1 MDFGRIVVMKVVGR
15 SERISGVES
24 MDKLVIEGLKD
35 KLPVVPGINGKEE
48 YFNSAVLVLL
58 MQVNEEYHFVFEKR
72 AANIRQAGE
81 ICFPGGK
88 FDPDQDV
95 SFRDTAIRETVE
107 ELGVA
112 SYKISIIG
120 NLDTVV
126 SSRGTTVDAFLG
138 IIDISRLDDL
148 QINPA
153 EVERIFTIPVSYF
166 ENNEPEA
173 YKVNMTV
180 NPSYVNEAGKE
191 VISFPTRELGLPE
204 RYTKPWGNVMSNV
217 FVYRVEG
224 VAIWGLTARLIRDVV
239 AKLKSISAI

>member
-1 MDFGRIVVMKVVGR
+1 MNHPWHSRQLIVLKFNLYITRCGR
-15 SERISGVES
+15 S
-24 MDKLVIEGLKD
+24 
-35 KLPVVPGINGKEE
+35 
-48 YFNSAVLVLL
+48 
-58 MQVNEEYHFVFEKR
+58 
-72 AANIRQAGE
+72 
-81 ICFPGGK
+81 
-88 FDPDQDV
+88 
-95 SFRDTAIRETVE
+95 RETVE

-126 SSRGTTVDAFLG
+126 SSSGTTVDAFLG
-138 IIDISRLDDL
+138 IIDISSLDDL
-148 QINPA
+148 QINPV
-153 EVERIFTIPVSYF
+153 EVERIFAIPVSYF

-191 VISFPTRELGLPE
+191 VISFPARELGLPE